1 MKATESLIIE
11 RFGEPL
17 LKDQRVV
24 VETVVCQ
31 TCGKMTGCMD
41 EECDHDIKE
50 SKRSSRRAA
59 QKQG

>member
-17 LKDQRVV
+17 LKDQKVV

-50 SKRSSRRAA
+50 SKRPNRRSTR
-59 QKQG
+59 KPG